1 MTTATPIAISTE
13 SRPSMEDVGS
23 IPPLSHEDAMVL
35 ATTEF
40 ARMGGLLEQLSPRDW
55 EQPTVCTLWNVQEMA
70 AHVVGMAEAQA
81 SFRQFIHDFRSA
93 GKRKGGAMID
103 AMNAT
108 QVRERADLTPQQLVV
123 RLNGIAPAAVRS
135 RRRAPA
141 LMRKVAR
148 FKQDPPFGTERWS
161 YGFLVDT
168 IFTRDTWMH
177 RIDISRATERDL
189 KVTPEHDGR
198 IVALVV
204 AEWARRH
211 GRPFKLT
218 LTGGVGGSWMS
229 GDGGEQIEL
238 DAIQFCWIVAGR
250 APGEGLLATPVPF

>member
-1 MTTATPIAISTE
+1 MMTTATPLAIPTA
-13 SRPSMEDVGS
+13 SRPSISS
-23 IPPLSHEDAMVL
+23 IPPLSHDEAMVL

-40 ARMGGLLEQLSPRDW
+40 ARMGRLLGRLLPEDW
-55 EQPTVCTLWNVQEMA
+55 SQPTVCTLWNVQEMA

-81 SFRQFIHDFRSA
+81 SFRQFLHDFRSA
-93 GKRKGGAMID
+93 GKRTGGAMID

-108 QVRERADLTPQQLVV
+108 QVRERADVAPQQLVE
-123 RLNGIAPAAVRS
+123 RLNGIAAAAVRS

-189 KVTPEHDGR
+189 EATPEHDGR
-198 IVALVV
+198 IVALVA

-211 GRPFKLT
+211 GRPFTLT
-218 LTGGVGGSWMS
+218 LTGTAGGSWMS

-238 DAIQFCWIVAGR
+238 DAIQFCCVVAGR